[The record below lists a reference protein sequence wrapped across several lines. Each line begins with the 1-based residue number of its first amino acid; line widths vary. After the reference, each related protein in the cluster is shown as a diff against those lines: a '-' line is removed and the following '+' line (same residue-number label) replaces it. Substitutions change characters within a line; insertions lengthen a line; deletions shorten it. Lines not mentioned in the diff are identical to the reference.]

1 MQAGAGE
8 VARSRAQVLDWYAR
22 TAPLIEWTEME
33 SPLGALYMARSEAGL
48 CRLMFGVA
56 EDRFREDLPP
66 KARSQRNPDALQAE
80 REQLEAYFGGR
91 LQTFSLPVDLADMT
105 PFQQRVLGLTRG
117 IPAGVIRSY
126 GQLAREVGSP
136 RASRAVGQALG
147 RNPVPIVVPCH
158 RVVGSKGKLT
168 GYSGGRGI
176 ESKRWLLRL
185 EGALE
190 EETDHD

>member
-1 MQAGAGE
+1 MQAGKGE

-22 TAPLIEWTEME
+22 TAPLIEWAEME
-33 SPLGALYMARSEAGL
+33 SPLGALYMARSAAGL

-56 EDRFREDLPP
+56 EDRFREDLPAR
-66 KARSQRNPDALQAE
+66 ARSQRNPDALQTE
-80 REQLEAYFGGR
+80 REQLAAYFAGQ
-91 LQTFSLPVDLADMT
+91 LQTFTLPVDLADMT
-105 PFQQRVLGLTRG
+105 PFQQRVLGLTCAIPVG
-117 IPAGVIRSY
+117 IIRSY

-136 RASRAVGQALG
+136 RASRAVGQVLG

-158 RVVGSKGKLT
+158 RVVGSSGKLT

-190 EETDHD
+190 EEAGND